1 MFLKFS
7 VSTIFLFKLFFA
19 AGILL
24 VGFNE
29 TCGQKRKALQKSKSI
44 VISCGVCNKKAIFLP
59 QPEYP
64 KTAIAVRASGKVV
77 VQILIDEKGNV
88 IKAEVIS
95 GHPLLWASSVK
106 AALLAKFEPFSI
118 GRKSVR
124 ASSTIIYNYF
134 LDSSDQSNQ
143 EKFTGYA
150 IELPKPLFPSLCDA
164 KFRKN
169 EDIIVEAEIDENG
182 NTTSAVAISGHPCLK
197 PGAVQAAGFS
207 KFEPSKVAGSPVKA
221 KAQII
226 YTFVLESKVCTSVLV
241 NWVNPI
247 GK

>member
-7 VSTIFLFKLFFA
+7 VSSIFLFNLFLA
-19 AGILL
+19 VGILL

-29 TCGQKRKALQKSKSI
+29 TFGQKKKALQKSKSI
-44 VISCGVCNKKAIFLP
+44 VINCGVCNQKAIFLP

-64 KTAIAVRASGKVV
+64 KTAIAVRASGEVV

-118 GRKSVR
+118 SRKSVR
-124 ASSTIIYNYF
+124 VNNTIVYKYS
-134 LDSSDQSNQ
+134 LDSPNQSNP
-143 EKFTGYA
+143 ENFTVYPV
-150 IELPKPLFPSLCDA
+150 ELPKPPFPSLCDA
-164 KFRKN
+164 KFREN

-182 NTTSAVAISGHPCLK
+182 NITSAVAISGHPCLK
-197 PGAVQAAGFS
+197 PGAVQAARFS
-207 KFEPSKVAGSPVKA
+207 KFEPPKVAGSPVKA

-226 YTFVLESKVCTSVLV
+226 YTFVLESKVYTSVLV
-241 NWVNPI
+241 NWV
-247 GK
+247 KLVEK